1 MKRKILPVLLLFIG
15 LVYLNNTSLLVKTS
29 KRKPWL
35 LAHRGVHQTFRMEEL
50 TNETC
55 TAQRIYPPEHEF
67 LENTIPSMEAAFA
80 AGADVVEFDVHLT
93 KDGQFA
99 VFHDWTLDC
108 RTDGQGVTREKTMA
122 ELKQLDVGYGYTA
135 DNGRTYPFR
144 GKGIGLMPSL
154 DEVLTRF
161 PDRSLLIHIKS
172 NDPVE
177 GKVLAQVL
185 GELSETRLERLAVYG
200 GDRPIAE
207 LQKALP
213 QLRVMSKATLKK
225 ALLSYMAFGWTGYV
239 PATCRNTQVHIPEQ
253 IAPWLWGWPGR
264 FLERMDRA
272 NTRVILVAGAGD
284 FSRGFDETEDFKRIP
299 AAYWGGIWTNR
310 IERVGT
316 LNKNKI
322 K

>member
-1 MKRKILPVLLLFIG
+1 MKRKILLLLLLFVG
-15 LVYLNNTSLLVKTS
+15 LVYLNNTSLLVKTTD
-29 KRKPWL
+29 RKPWL
-35 LAHRGVHQTFRMEEL
+35 LAHRGVHQTFRMEGL

-55 TAQRIYPPEHEF
+55 TAQRIYPPEHEY

-80 AGADVVEFDVHLT
+80 AGAEVVEFDVHLT

-122 ELKQLDVGYGYTA
+122 ELKQLDIGYGYTA

-144 GKGIGLMPSL
+144 GKGIGLMPTL
-154 DEVLTRF
+154 DEVLDSF

-185 GELSETRLERLAVYG
+185 GKLPGTRLERLAVYG

-239 PATCRNTQVHIPEQ
+239 PVACRNTQVHIPEK

-264 FLERMDRA
+264 FLERMGRA
-272 NTRVILVAGAGD
+272 NTKVILVAGAGD
-284 FSRGFDETEDFKRIP
+284 FSRGFDKIEDLKRIP
-299 AAYWGGIWTNR
+299 TAYWGGIWTNR

-316 LNKNKI
+316 LKK